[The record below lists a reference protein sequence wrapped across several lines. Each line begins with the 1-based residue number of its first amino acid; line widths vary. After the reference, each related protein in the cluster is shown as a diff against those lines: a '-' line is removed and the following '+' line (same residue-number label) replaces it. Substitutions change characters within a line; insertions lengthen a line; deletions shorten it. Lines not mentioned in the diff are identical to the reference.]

1 MSEVENTPENDAVL
15 PAPEAESVGVTDDK
29 PKRGRGRQKA
39 AEKPSRI
46 FVPEALVD
54 AVEAECARQ
63 FEKWGEQNHPVHGG
77 KKPKAGV
84 DEWYARSLAWKRNND
99 ARVEAG
105 TLGWDS
111 ILLEEVYEALAEVD
125 SGAIEEEIVQ
135 VIAVCVSMLDSMKRQ
150 AAA

>member
-1 MSEVENTPENDAVL
+1 MSDTENTPEIDPTL
-15 PAPEAESVGVTDDK
+15 PAPEPECVGVTDDK
-29 PKRGRGRQKA
+29 PKQRRGRQRA
-39 AEKPSRI
+39 AQEPSRI
-46 FVPEALVD
+46 FVPEGLVD

-111 ILLEEVYEALAEVD
+111 ILLEEVYEALAETD
-125 SGAIEEEIVQ
+125 SEAIVTELVQ
-135 VIAVCVSMLDSMKRQ
+135 VIAVCVSMLASMERN
-150 AAA
+150 A